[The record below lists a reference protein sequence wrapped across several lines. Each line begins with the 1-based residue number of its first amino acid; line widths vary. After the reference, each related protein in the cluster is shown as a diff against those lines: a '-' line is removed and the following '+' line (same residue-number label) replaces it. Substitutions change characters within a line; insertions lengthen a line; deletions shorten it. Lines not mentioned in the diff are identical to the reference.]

1 MPACGRLAAPFRE
14 SYARRGPYH
23 AGVADEGEQCLVWH
37 RADQFDL
44 MREVV
49 ALAGLK
55 VAVAGTPERAR
66 GVADLWG
73 PEVKAHDD
81 LRAAI
86 AGTDDSIGLVLL
98 ADPAGFGE
106 DSADA
111 SAVESVARRGGRV
124 VSFEPLP
131 PTVHAIS
138 AGWGANVDGTPLHA
152 AVGFAGAARAT
163 PSIRAALDAL
173 EHFGAVMAFAA
184 NCTAGPGAGS
194 LGARLLSA
202 MELVYFIAGEPE
214 SISASSILPRE
225 TGRDGRLHELRG
237 TMTANIRFSD
247 RRTATVLVSAATE
260 PWQRGITILGE
271 AGRMRVW
278 DEGFSWTGPDGS
290 VVDEHRSAVGGK
302 VAHPAARHIAA
313 AVIEA
318 VEAPARRVHAN
329 TVLAMAET
337 AMLSV
342 RTGSAESPET
352 LRRVAERP

>member
-1 MPACGRLAAPFRE
+1 
-14 SYARRGPYH
+14 
-23 AGVADEGEQCLVWH
+23 
-37 RADQFDL
+37 

-49 ALAGLK
+49 ELAGLS

-73 PEVKAHDD
+73 PDVRAHDD

-86 AGTDDSIGLVLL
+86 AGTDESIGLVLL

-106 DSADA
+106 DAADA
-111 SAVESVARRGGRV
+111 AAVEAVAKRGGRV

-131 PTVHAIS
+131 PTVQSIS
-138 AGWGANVDGTPLHA
+138 AGWGASVDGTPLHA

-173 EHFGAVMAFAA
+173 EHFGAVTAFAA
-184 NCTAGPGAGS
+184 NCTAGPNAGS
-194 LGARLLSA
+194 LGARLLAA
-202 MELVYFIAGEPE
+202 MEMVYFIAGEPE
-214 SISASSILPRE
+214 SISASSSLPRE
-225 TGRDGRLHELRG
+225 AGRDGRLHELRG

-247 RRTATVLVSAATE
+247 RRTATVLVSATTE
-260 PWQRGITILGE
+260 PWHRGITILGE

-290 VVDEHRSAVGGK
+290 ILDEHRSEVGGG
-302 VAHPAARHIAA
+302 AFRPAARHIAA
-313 AVIEA
+313 AVVDA
-318 VEAPARRVHAN
+318 MGTPSPRVHAN

-352 LRRVAERP
+352 MRRVAERP